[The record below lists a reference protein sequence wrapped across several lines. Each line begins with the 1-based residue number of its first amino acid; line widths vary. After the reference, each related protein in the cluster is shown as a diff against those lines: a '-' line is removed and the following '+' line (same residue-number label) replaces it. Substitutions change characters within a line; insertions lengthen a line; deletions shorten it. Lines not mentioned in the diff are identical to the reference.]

1 MFLRVMAT
9 GPGVSCRA
17 RRRGWLRRAEAKSTH
32 TNSCQRRMAARLSG
46 PAAGKQ
52 NRRRPRE
59 RRAAL
64 SHTGSCVRG
73 RGRARAAPTDAVSSL
88 GDGGGRLAARA
99 CARRL
104 TGRLSVFVV
113 HACLG
118 PRACASAAC
127 LPLVCR
133 ETLDVNADNRLPASH
148 RFLFLVNSLLIS
160 AAVVYLYSE
169 IFDMIVEENVV
180 VFGAVSVVSAVML
193 TMACQSR
200 AKKLIARLI
209 SKRGI
214 ELQVFARHRHLHLP
228 PARAS
233 DLHMPAGGPS

>member
-1 MFLRVMAT
+1 M
-9 GPGVSCRA
+9 
-17 RRRGWLRRAEAKSTH
+17 
-32 TNSCQRRMAARLSG
+32 
-46 PAAGKQ
+46 
-52 NRRRPRE
+52 
-59 RRAAL
+59 
-64 SHTGSCVRG
+64 
-73 RGRARAAPTDAVSSL
+73 
-88 GDGGGRLAARA
+88 
-99 CARRL
+99 
-104 TGRLSVFVV
+104 RLSVFVV
-113 HACLG
+113 
-118 PRACASAAC
+118 RACMGLPACSSAAC
-127 LPLVCR
+127 LPPVCR

-214 ELQVFARHRHLHLP
+214 ELQVFPRHRHLHRP

-233 DLHMPAGGPS
+233 DLQLPAGCPS